1 MEDDINIDYGLPLEL
16 RPLKAWSPSTVFQT
30 CTSKSPKSAYSEL
43 PNVVNLSANTQD
55 EFKTAFHNR
64 PISVRS
70 ATSTLGT
77 SDYTGYSGFCV
88 MHSDR
93 EEETTPCPTPRGKP
107 SLDCVFEIL
116 DTNFP
121 WDTDIIIDFFDV
133 SDFPLSIS
141 SILQPDL
148 PKEAPLQLDKYD
160 FDEPHNLLPDPL
172 LPLGPCHQVGI
183 TNLENDMISEASP
196 ANPTFKILS
205 EQKTIAFT
213 KPFLAKSIR

>member
-43 PNVVNLSANTQD
+43 PNVVNLSANSQD

-93 EEETTPCPTPRGKP
+93 EEETIPCPTPRGKP

-160 FDEPHNLLPDPL
+160 FDEPTTFYQTHCCLW
-172 LPLGPCHQVGI
+172 GHVTRGVSCESH
-183 TNLENDMISEASP
+183 
-196 ANPTFKILS
+196 FKILS